1 MIVDLLEEETQYF
14 IICHLETRDH
24 IKIRHIILRE
34 RESLSSHHYANFEA
48 FRSCGNEDITLLF
61 CQSRFCEHMI

>member
-34 RESLSSHHYANFEA
+34 REPLTTPL
-48 FRSCGNEDITLLF
+48 R
-61 CQSRFCEHMI
+61 